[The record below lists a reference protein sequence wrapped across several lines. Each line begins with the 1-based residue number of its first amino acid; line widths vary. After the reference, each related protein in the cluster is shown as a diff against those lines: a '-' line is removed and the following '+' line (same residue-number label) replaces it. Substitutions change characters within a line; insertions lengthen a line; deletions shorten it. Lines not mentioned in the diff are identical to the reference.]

1 MFGIGIESSCDET
14 SIAIVENGEK
24 LHSLQIFS
32 QIKSH
37 AEFKGVVPEIASR
50 IHLEKINFLLDQ
62 VLLESKLTLQDLS
75 YVAVTNRPGLIGSL
89 MIGANMA
96 RCISLVYNLPIITID
111 HLEAHLSVVYLEDE
125 KPNFPFLGLLLSGGN
140 TSIFLVRD
148 HGKMEL
154 IADTIDDA
162 IGEAYD
168 KVANMLGL
176 DYPGGPSVEKKANL
190 YTPSPVEINPFPEI
204 LKDLPREEMK
214 FSYSGLKTSVLYYFK
229 KNPHDTEKICYYF
242 QKTAFALI
250 EKILLRAIKKT
261 KIKNIIASGGV
272 LANQTLRTHL
282 DLFAKKNASNLIYP
296 NQKILCTD
304 NGAMVATLGY
314 YLFKKESFS
323 GLDFKVS
330 PSRL

>member
-1 MFGIGIESSCDET
+1 MFGLGIESSCDET

-24 LHSLQIFS
+24 LHSLQIYS

-37 AEFKGVVPEIASR
+37 SEFKGVVPEIASR

-62 VLLESKLTLQDLS
+62 ALLESKIKLEDLS
-75 YVAVTNRPGLIGSL
+75 YVSVTNRPGLIGSL

-96 RCISLVYNLPIITID
+96 RCISLVYNLPIIPID
-111 HLEAHLSVVYLEDE
+111 HLEAHLAVVYLENE
-125 KPNFPFLGLLLSGGN
+125 KPKFPFLGLLLSGGN
-140 TSIFLVRD
+140 SSIFIVQD

-190 YTPSPVEINPFPEI
+190 YNPIAGEINPFPEI

-214 FSYSGLKTSVLYYFK
+214 FSYSGLKTSVLYYLK
-229 KNPHDTEKICYYF
+229 KNPNDTEKICYYF
-242 QKTAFALI
+242 QKTAFQLV
-250 EKILLRAIKKT
+250 EKILTRAVKKT

-282 DLFAKKNASNLIYP
+282 DLFAKKNAVNLIYP
-296 NQKILCTD
+296 KQKILCTD

-314 YLFKKESFS
+314 YLFKEGNFS

-330 PSRL
+330 PSRI